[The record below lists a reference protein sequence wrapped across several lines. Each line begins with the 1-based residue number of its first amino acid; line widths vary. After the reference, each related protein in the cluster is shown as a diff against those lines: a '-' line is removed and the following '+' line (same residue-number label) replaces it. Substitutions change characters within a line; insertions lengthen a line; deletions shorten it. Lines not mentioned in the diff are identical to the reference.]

1 MNFFKKL
8 TDTVSKGV
16 ATATEKAQQTVEI
29 TKLHAQI
36 SSKRKEVDK
45 LFASIGESVY
55 EAVAAGNLLTAETE
69 VLRRSEEIA
78 VIRAEIAGLQDRIK
92 AIRNEKDCECG
103 KLVAEDARFCPSCGR
118 EFPAP
123 VAAEE
128 PSERPEQNVDA
139 FGTNESEVEVSSVSG
154 RVSLEKATDEGA
166 SAYVDNRIK
175 CRHCET
181 PLYADSHYCPACG
194 QPTQ

>member
-1 MNFFKKL
+1 MSFFKKL

-36 SSKRKEVDK
+36 SSKRKEIDK
-45 LFASIGESVY
+45 LFAAIGESVY
-55 EAVAAGNLLTAETE
+55 EAVAAGSMLTAETE
-69 VLRRSEEIA
+69 VLRRSGEIA

-92 AIRNEKDCECG
+92 EIRNEKDCECG
-103 KLVAEDARFCPSCGR
+103 KRVAEDVRFCPSCGR
-118 EFPAP
+118 EFPVP
-123 VAAEE
+123 VASEE
-128 PSERPEQNVDA
+128 TEHDGGIPGVDEHLSEA
-139 FGTNESEVEVSSVSG
+139 GESAGAV
-154 RVSLEKATDEGA
+154 RVNLDKAQDDGA
-166 SAYVDNRIK
+166 PAYVDNRMK